1 LGKSKLGD
9 PARPLARQ
17 NRAKSLD
24 RHVSG
29 EDAAF
34 IFVYSSA
41 ALRLQALALRQ
52 PHQDRQHS
60 AHPLLLYAKALL
72 KRAEALLKRAE
83 ALLKGSE
90 ADFQIPDVELQI
102 VYPIG
107 QRGDPRAE

>member
-72 KRAEALLKRAE
+72 KRAEALLK
-83 ALLKGSE
+83 GSE